1 MNHMHIENYTIDNIA
16 ELIHDGW
23 AIHYKYWRDNKP
35 WNNKDIVR
43 FYSYNDLGDE
53 RRDNCVAK
61 KFEDLPDDE
70 KQKDMVLAK
79 FILSL
84 YKVS

>member
-1 MNHMHIENYTIDNIA
+1 MKEEIIA
-16 ELIHDGW
+16 
-23 AIHYKYWRDNKP
+23 
-35 WNNKDIVR
+35 
-43 FYSYNDLGDE
+43 
-53 RRDNCVAK
+53 RRK

-70 KQKDMVLAK
+70 KQKDVILAK